1 MGPPT
6 RLLWRRSATAVGT
19 YGSVALGVLAT
30 LAAARELGRDAFG
43 LFTVVLVGANF
54 FQILLDLTVE
64 EAMVKFGYR
73 YTTAER
79 WGRLRRLYGRGL
91 AFKTVGGLFAAGAV
105 LVLAPFADSIFGSD
119 HLFQPM
125 LISALLPIALIPES
139 LSGAV
144 FVLAGRYDVRG
155 GFLVVT
161 QGLRL
166 AGIATGA
173 HFGVNEAVIGLVL
186 GQAAASLVVGLAALV
201 FFRRFPHAETEPLAE
216 DRRDIVRFVVQSSI
230 ATGIVSLRGYI
241 VPLLLG
247 MKFVATT
254 RDAGFFKIAQAPQT
268 GLAALTSPVRL
279 IMLTEQTRDWEAGS
293 TDAVFASVRRFSL
306 AALALMVVTVP
317 PTYVFMP
324 DLVRLFFGSD
334 YSPAS
339 DAARLM
345 LLAGAIQLVLAW
357 TKSLPVSIGRP
368 GLRILTH
375 GVETVVVIPLVIVL
389 GRMWEATGAAV
400 ATLIATGVFA
410 AVWLVALERIR
421 RSHLPLPPQPP
432 LPLGEEPVTL

>member
-1 MGPPT
+1 MSK
-6 RLLWRRSATAVGT
+6 RLLWRRSATAAGT
-19 YGSVALGVLAT
+19 YSSVALGVLGT
-30 LAAARELGRDAFG
+30 LVAARELGSEAFG

-73 YTTAER
+73 YSTAGR

-91 AFKTVGGLFAAGAV
+91 VFKAFGGVIASAAI
-105 LVLAPFADSIFGSD
+105 LVLAPFADSIFGSEN
-119 HLFQPM
+119 LFVPM
-125 LISALLPIALIPES
+125 MISALLPLALIPES

-155 GFLVVT
+155 AFLVVT
-161 QGLRL
+161 HGLRL
-166 AGIATGA
+166 AGLAVGA
-173 HFGVNEAVIGLVL
+173 HFGVDEAIIGLVV
-186 GQAAASLVVGLAALV
+186 GQAVASVAVGTAALV
-201 FFRRFPHAETEPLAE
+201 VFRRFPSAPVEALEE
-216 DRRDIVRFVVQSSI
+216 DRRDVFRFILQSSI
-230 ATGIVSLRGYI
+230 ATGIVSLRGYV

-247 MKFVATT
+247 MKFVASP
-254 RDAGFFKIAQAPQT
+254 REAGYFKIAQAPQT
-268 GLAALTSPVRL
+268 GFAALTSPVRL
-279 IMLTEQTRDWEAGS
+279 IMLTAQTRDWEAGS

-306 AALALMVVTVP
+306 AALGLMAVVVP

-324 DLVRLFFGSD
+324 ELIRIFFGSD

-368 GLRILTH
+368 GLRIVTH
-375 GVETVVVIPLVIVL
+375 GLETAVVVPLVIVL
-389 GRMWEATGAAV
+389 GRMWGATGAAT
-400 ATLIATGVFA
+400 ASLIATGVFA
-410 AVWLVALERIR
+410 VVWLVALQRIR
-421 RSHLPLPPQPP
+421 RAHLPLPPAEP

>member
-1 MGPPT
+1 MSK
-6 RLLWRRSATAVGT
+6 RLLWRRSATAAGT
-19 YGSVALGVLAT
+19 YGSVALGVLASV
-30 LAAARELGRDAFG
+30 AAARELGRDAFG
-43 LFTVVLVGANF
+43 LFTVVLVAANF

-73 YTTAER
+73 YKTAER

-91 AFKTVGGLFAAGAV
+91 ALKTLGGLVAAAV
-105 LVLAPFADSIFGSD
+105 ILILAPFADSIFGSD
-119 HLFQPM
+119 HLLVPM
-125 LISALLPIALIPES
+125 LIASLLPIALIPES

-144 FVLAGRYDVRG
+144 FVLAGRYDIRG

-166 AGIATGA
+166 AGIAVGA
-173 HFGVNEAVIGLVL
+173 HYGVTETIVGLVL
-186 GQAAASLVVGLAALV
+186 GQAVASLVVGGAALSY
-201 FFRRFPHAETEPLAE
+201 FRRFPQTPAEPLDE
-216 DRRDIVRFVVQSSI
+216 DRRGIIRYVVQSSI
-230 ATGIVSLRGYI
+230 ATGLVSLRGTI

-247 MKFVATT
+247 TKFVASPK
-254 RDAGFFKIAQAPQT
+254 DAGYFRVALAPQT

-306 AALALMVVTVP
+306 AALALMVVFVP
-317 PTYVFMP
+317 PMFVFMP
-324 DLVRLFFGSD
+324 DLIRLVFGSN
-334 YSPAS
+334 YAPAT

-345 LLAGAIQLVLAW
+345 LLAGAIQLDLAW
-357 TKSLPVSIGRP
+357 TKSLPVSIRRP

-375 GVETVVVIPLVIVL
+375 GIETLVVIPLVIVL
-389 GRMWEATGAAV
+389 GRIWEATGAAA

-410 AVWLVALERIR
+410 AVWLVALDRLR
-421 RSHLPLPPQPP
+421 REDSALPPVPP
-432 LPLGEEPVTL
+432 LLPEQEPVPL

>member
-1 MGPPT
+1 MSK

-19 YGSVALGVLAT
+19 YGSVALGVLGT
-30 LAAARELGRDAFG
+30 LVAARELGRDAFG

-73 YTTAER
+73 YTTSER

-91 AFKTVGGLFAAGAV
+91 ALKAVGGLLAAAAV
-105 LVLAPFADSIFGSD
+105 LVLAPFADSVFGSK
-119 HLFQPM
+119 HLLEPM

-161 QGLRL
+161 QGLRF
-166 AGIATGA
+166 AGMAAGA
-173 HFGVNEAVIGLVL
+173 HFGVNETILGLVA
-186 GQAAASLVVGLAALV
+186 GQAAASAVVGVAALV
-201 FFRRFPHAETEPLAE
+201 AFRRFPRVPAEPLAE
-216 DRRDIVRFVVQSSI
+216 DRRDIFRFVVQSSI
-230 ATGIVSLRGYI
+230 ATGIISLRSYV

-254 RDAGFFKIAQAPQT
+254 RDAGYFKVAQSPQT
-268 GLAALTSPVRL
+268 GFAALTSPIRL

-306 AALALMVVTVP
+306 AALGLMAVTVP

-324 DLVRLFFGSD
+324 DLIRIFFGSQ
-334 YSPAS
+334 YRPAS

-345 LLAGAIQLVLAW
+345 LVAGAIQLVLAW

-368 GLRILTH
+368 WLRIVTH
-375 GVETVVVIPLVIVL
+375 GLEMLVAVPLVIVL
-389 GRMWEATGAAV
+389 GRLWEATGAA
-400 ATLIATGVFA
+400 AASLIATGVFA
-410 AVWLVALERIR
+410 AVWLVALERLR
-421 RSHLPLPPQPP
+421 RAHLPLPPAEP
-432 LPLGEEPVTL
+432 LPLEEEPVPL

>member
-1 MGPPT
+1 MSK
-6 RLLWRRSATAVGT
+6 RLLWRRSATAAGT

-30 LAAARELGRDAFG
+30 LAAARQLGPHAFG
-43 LFTVVLVGANF
+43 LFTVVLVAANF

-64 EAMVKFGYR
+64 EAMIKFGYR
-73 YTTAER
+73 YKTAER

-91 AFKTVGGLFAAGAV
+91 ALKTLGGLVAAAV
-105 LVLAPFADSIFGSD
+105 ILILAPFADSIFGSD
-119 HLFQPM
+119 NLLVPM
-125 LISALLPIALIPES
+125 LIASLLPIALIPES

-144 FVLAGRYDVRG
+144 FVLAGRYDIRG

-166 AGIATGA
+166 AGIAAGA
-173 HFGVNEAVIGLVL
+173 HFGVTETVVGLVL
-186 GQAAASLVVGLAALV
+186 GQAVASLAVGGAALSY
-201 FFRRFPHAETEPLAE
+201 FRRFPQAAVEPLDE
-216 DRRDIVRFVVQSSI
+216 DRRGIIRFVVQSSI
-230 ATGIVSLRGYI
+230 ATGLVSLRGTI

-247 MKFVATT
+247 TKFVASPK
-254 RDAGFFKIAQAPQT
+254 DAGYFRVALAPQT

-306 AALALMVVTVP
+306 AALALMVVAVP

-324 DLVRLFFGSD
+324 DLIRLVFGSQ
-334 YSPAS
+334 YAPAT

-375 GVETVVVIPLVIVL
+375 GIETLVVIPLVIVL
-389 GRMWEATGAAV
+389 GRMWEATGAAA

-410 AVWLVALERIR
+410 AVWLVALDRLR
-421 RSHLPLPPQPP
+421 REHAPLPPEPP
-432 LPLGEEPVTL
+432 LLPEQEPVPL

>member
-1 MGPPT
+1 MSK
-6 RLLWRRSATAVGT
+6 RLLWRRSATAAGT

-30 LAAARELGRDAFG
+30 VVAARELGRDAFG
-43 LFTVVLVGANF
+43 LFTVVLVAANF

-64 EAMVKFGYR
+64 EAMIKFGYR
-73 YTTAER
+73 YKTAER

-91 AFKTVGGLFAAGAV
+91 ALKALGGLVAAAV
-105 LVLAPFADSIFGSD
+105 ILALAPFADSIFGSK
-119 HLFQPM
+119 HLLTPM
-125 LISALLPIALIPES
+125 LIASLLPIALIPES

-144 FVLAGRYDVRG
+144 FVLAGRYDIRG

-161 QGLRL
+161 QGFRL

-173 HFGVNEAVIGLVL
+173 HFGVQQTILGLVL
-186 GQAAASLVVGLAALV
+186 GQAAASIIVSAAALQA
-201 FFRRFPHAETEPLAE
+201 FRRFPRAATEPLAE
-216 DRRDIVRFVVQSSI
+216 DRRDIIRFVVQSSI
-230 ATGIVSLRGYI
+230 ATGVVSLRGTI

-247 MKFVATT
+247 SKAVASPK
-254 RDAGFFKIAQAPQT
+254 DAGYFRVAQSPQT

-306 AALALMVVTVP
+306 AALALMIVSVP
-317 PTYVFMP
+317 PTYAFMP
-324 DLVRLFFGSD
+324 DLIRIFYGSD
-334 YSPAS
+334 FTPAS

-345 LLAGAIQLVLAW
+345 LLAGAIQLVIAW

-375 GVETVVVIPLVIVL
+375 GIETLVVIPLVIVL
-389 GRMWEATGAAV
+389 GRRWEATGAAA

-421 RSHLPLPPQPP
+421 REHAPLPPEP
-432 LPLGEEPVTL
+432 LLPEQEPAAL

>member
-1 MGPPT
+1 MSK
-6 RLLWRRSATAVGT
+6 RLLWRRSATAAGT

-30 LAAARELGRDAFG
+30 LAAARQLGPHAFG
-43 LFTVVLVGANF
+43 LFTVVLVAANF

-73 YTTAER
+73 YRTVER

-91 AFKTVGGLFAAGAV
+91 ALKTLGGVIAAAV
-105 LVLAPFADSIFGSD
+105 ILILAPFADSIFGSD
-119 HLFQPM
+119 NLLEPM
-125 LISALLPIALIPES
+125 LIASLLPIALIPES

-161 QGLRL
+161 QALRL
-166 AGIATGA
+166 AGIAVGA
-173 HFGVNEAVIGLVL
+173 HYGVTETVVGLVL
-186 GQAAASLVVGLAALV
+186 GQAVASAIVGGAALSFFRQFPQAAS
-201 FFRRFPHAETEPLAE
+201 EPLDE
-216 DRRDIVRFVVQSSI
+216 DRRGIIRFVVQSSI
-230 ATGIVSLRGYI
+230 ATGLVSLRGTI

-247 MKFVATT
+247 TKFVASET
-254 RDAGFFKIAQAPQT
+254 DAGYFRVAQAPQT

-317 PTYVFMP
+317 PLFVFMP
-324 DLVRLFFGSD
+324 DLIRLVFGSK
-334 YSPAS
+334 YAPAS

-368 GLRILTH
+368 GLRIVTH
-375 GVETVVVIPLVIVL
+375 GIETLVVIPLVIVL
-389 GRMWEATGAAV
+389 GRIWEATGAAA

-421 RSHLPLPPQPP
+421 REQAPLPPEQPF
-432 LPLGEEPVTL
+432 LPEQEPVPL